1 MSLQE
6 LTLDQYQ
13 EFLDRQQGYSFLQTR
28 EMATLL
34 TKRGMTVRPM
44 ALIKDDQVMVAGILY
59 SLPMTG

>member
-34 TKRGMTVRPM
+34 TKREIGRAHV
-44 ALIKDDQVMVAGILY
+44 
-59 SLPMTG
+59 